1 MVWQD
6 ERATNDSPQGEK
18 PYIYTPLPPSAQTRV
33 IILEPASDPSAPL
46 HCDIEEIQLQG
57 EFTGQGYEALSY
69 TWGEPN
75 LREVLTVS
83 HGKEILHVTEN
94 LRDALRRLRLLD
106 KPRRLWVDA
115 ICINQEDESDKGRQI
130 PMMSQI
136 YRAATGVCV
145 WLGNF
150 PRQARNLALIK
161 DMPRRIGKSTQSG
174 QWHSSEMLASMSELI
189 KLPWFSRRWIVQE
202 VVLNADVVMYCCDE
216 ELTWVQLT
224 SRFRYFDKIS
234 SEHQAFETLLAMANL
249 WKQWVFDDG
258 HSSSIIALLEAFGH
272 FECFEG
278 KDRIYALAGLA
289 SDVDLNVKKFQGLGK
304 RRKKNRV
311 IWYKQ
316 LDSEGPGSTRQ
327 PQRIPL
333 PVSYNSTT
341 EALYTNFGVS
351 VWEFGSVQ
359 MRNELL
365 RSALARG
372 YDPEN
377 EAMPSCFP
385 DWRRLS
391 IRKPFVSDLKYGY
404 PYSYHLSDPPI
415 LALTVDF
422 DPYSETEAPGI
433 IARANLQTGPSNSK
447 LADMWTCWKQ
457 WYPKAALQDFKMLLE
472 NCAKAI
478 SPSFSAEVV
487 DSAVSWSISRN
498 WEETR
503 DKFQDNADD
512 LIRLLPR
519 RLLFCCHHTDKNESR
534 PVIDRDMEQ
543 LLTALETEAGTGKN
557 AGKLPP
563 LRLVLETQPMLEQ
576 ILAHTRT
583 KAEAYLAPLFTKRG
597 LKVLG
602 RYAFDDSK
610 APESVV
616 ALRCLN
622 NALVRS
628 VPTRRLFVDEGYPEK
643 VLELMKNENPDQEL
657 ATANLLIFCVT
668 QSNLDL
674 SPKIEHGELATIIN
688 KNMLRHS
695 KSLEPLPSDPA
706 SPALA
711 TLRLLSTLATLYEK
725 QASRFLDSLDPLLE
739 MLNKLPEASSHV
751 TLPLSSLLSC
761 LFSIPIHKSEGF
773 PVPAIDK
780 LVEIL
785 RTAIRATT
793 RPAME
798 KELLPLL
805 MIFLRIAQSNSPL
818 ARSKL
823 SEYLLPSDT
832 DRAQPLGQGESL
844 PHKVLKLSSSTV
856 ELELREVIYTLFFE
870 LSERD
875 PSQFVHNV
883 GFGHA
888 AGYLSSQGIQLS
900 PDTVQ
905 GSDSGPDV
913 NPITGQQRAA
923 EPQTDLPEMSEEE
936 KEREAE
942 RLFVLFER
950 LRANG
955 MISVENP
962 VAQAHAQS
970 QNSGRVEELPDSDSD

>member
-6 ERATNDSPQGEK
+6 ERATNDSPPGEK

-33 IILEPASDPSAPL
+33 IILEPASDPSDPL

-75 LREVLTVS
+75 LGEVLTVG
-83 HGKEILHVTEN
+83 HEKEILHITAN

-115 ICINQEDESDKGRQI
+115 VCINQEDESEKGRQI

-174 QWHSSEMLASMSELI
+174 QWHSSEMLSSMSELI

-316 LDSEGPGSTRQ
+316 LDSEGSGSTRQ

-359 MRNELL
+359 MRNDLL

-422 DPYSETEAPGI
+422 DPYSETEAPDI
-433 IARANLQTGPSNSK
+433 IARADLQTGPSNAK
-447 LADMWTCWKQ
+447 LADMWSCWKQ

-512 LIRLLPR
+512 LIHLLPR

-543 LLTALETEAGTGKN
+543 LLTALETKAKTGKN

-563 LRLVLETQPMLEQ
+563 LQSQPMLEQ

-583 KAEAYLAPLFTKRG
+583 KTEAYLAPLFTKRG
-597 LKVLG
+597 LEILG

-725 QASRFLDSLDPLLE
+725 QASQFLDSLDPLLE

-751 TLPLSSLLSC
+751 ALPLSSLLSC

-773 PVPAIDK
+773 PVSAVDK
-780 LVEIL
+780 VVQIL

-805 MIFLRIAQSNSPL
+805 MIFLHIAQSNSPL

-823 SEYLLPSDT
+823 SEHLLPSDT

-905 GSDSGPDV
+905 GSDGAPDV
-913 NPITGQQRAA
+913 NPITGQRRAA
-923 EPQTDLPEMSEEE
+923 EPQTDLPEM
-936 KEREAE
+936 
-942 RLFVLFER
+942 